1 MPRSSFLTVDR
12 SVARAPCHFKS
23 SDLGHSD
30 SSRSLM
36 ASAADANGE
45 ETQVLDIDS
54 PEYGEM
60 PILYGETQALDGSDG
75 DDDRGIDERGT
86 TQQVDVYEETAE
98 VYDSGEGTDGTEVLS
113 GDEEEFS
120 DEGAVA
126 HCGDG
131 KNGADVELLT
141 PAIGGDTLCLDDK
154 KTDAFVDSD
163 ATTDD
168 DGDDDS
174 DQGEDAGPARRSFAA
189 VRVAAVRSSGLA
201 AAQCFASRMSGD
213 VSRSF
218 LYPKNCEM
226 GDNSVDGHRDFAG
239 IIVDELST
247 SRKYPSSLS
256 TEVGKSNLDYKV
268 VSFQKSTTYLKEG
281 TKSRCFNMRVKRLF
295 NELLPSEMD
304 ENADVGCNISKVNT
318 PHLLTSDNGAA
329 GLSYVVSQEPSD
341 LSQANALDI
350 VDQFLLIN
358 DVGSSQENKNVGTD
372 TLKSPHVSG
381 AKIVQLVAERTNC
394 TSPVG
399 KPEVFDWNDSLEDE
413 GGGEIFTKRK
423 DSFFDGN
430 WGGLKSHSHFQKSR
444 QAISHKIRD
453 EIGKHGRNVA
463 NFENTERGNAS
474 AHSDSRFVRSNVVGS
489 GQIHISE
496 TNIKKNLFKDQNE
509 EANLV
514 PLQNQLDAS
523 DTKGGSEGST
533 EVGPDTQMAAEAMEA
548 LFHGSPFNEEN
559 GIVHPAVRN
568 PTQDVS
574 KNLMIKR
581 FSIPPQKRT
590 SIDCSDGIITRSKKR
605 KMLSTKSREKSPKLL
620 KVGSTSSKTK
630 NNLAGR
636 TVASRDKER
645 LVGQPDD
652 VGLVSGHDSFNSS
665 KKNPQEIVV
674 NEKLRQ
680 ENHILVDNHFAYQTR
695 SSKRFEQKRTSLDG
709 SNQSTTFTDALISKD
724 VKGGNALFANEVLGS
739 DLSCKVNKHQAT
751 QTKPLNCTLHR
762 EELHTSF
769 PIDGSHYPKRRT
781 DHVTSG
787 NLNCTLNKTSSEAT
801 DESSKQGM
809 KKKIFVRSIADILDK
824 AKRKRRSNF
833 TCTRFHFDREPW
845 STTVLQMIYGTET
858 RSSLKSPV
866 QPVSDGDRSTR
877 NNLLQMS
884 SNANVQDKILDAEK
898 SKLPTISAKHDED
911 ATHST
916 FYESPAAKVQPQKN
930 LVCRTTKDT
939 NVDSPIC
946 TANDPTRL
954 CIKTVSSSIA
964 TRELRRLEAFTKDSL
979 TLRKDTQRRKN
990 MTGVR
995 VLFSHHLVEQ
1005 TIKQQRKILACLG
1018 LPIASS
1024 ISEATHFVSDKFVRT
1039 QNMLE
1044 AIATGKPV
1052 VTPMWLESCRQAN
1065 CYIDEKNY
1073 ILKDTKKEREI
1084 GFNMCVS
1091 IARACQS
1098 PLLQGKRVFITSNV
1112 KPNRELIASLVKAC
1126 NGQAIKRF
1134 GRSAKN
1140 QGKVP
1145 GDLLVISCEEDY
1157 SVCIS
1162 LLEKGVGIFSSEL
1175 LLNGIVIQKLEYER
1189 HQLFLDHVKQT
1200 RSTMWL
1206 RHKG

>member
-930 LVCRTTKDT
+930 L
-939 NVDSPIC
+939 
-946 TANDPTRL
+946 
-954 CIKTVSSSIA
+954 
-964 TRELRRLEAFTKDSL
+964 
-979 TLRKDTQRRKN
+979 
-990 MTGVR
+990 
-995 VLFSHHLVEQ
+995 
-1005 TIKQQRKILACLG
+1005 
-1018 LPIASS
+1018 
-1024 ISEATHFVSDKFVRT
+1024 
-1039 QNMLE
+1039 NMLE

>member
-12 SVARAPCHFKS
+12 SLARAPCHFKS

-36 ASAADANGE
+36 ASAADAKGE

-60 PILYGETQALDGSDG
+60 PILYGETEALDGSDG

-86 TQQVDVYEETAE
+86 TQLVDVYEETAE

-113 GDEEEFS
+113 GDEEGFS

-126 HCGDG
+126 HCRDG
-131 KNGADVELLT
+131 KNGADVESLT

-154 KTDAFVDSD
+154 KADAFVDSD

-239 IIVDELST
+239 IIVNELST

-295 NELLPSEMD
+295 NELPSEMD
-304 ENADVGCNISKVNT
+304 ENADVVCNISKVNT

-423 DSFFDGN
+423 DSFFDGK

-444 QAISHKIRD
+444 QDISHKIRD

-463 NFENTERGNAS
+463 NIENTERGNAS

-496 TNIKKNLFKDQNE
+496 INIKKNLFKDKNE

-559 GIVHPAVRN
+559 GIVHSAVRN

-581 FSIPPQKRT
+581 FSIPLQKRT

-645 LVGQPDD
+645 LVSQPDD

-739 DLSCKVNKHQAT
+739 DLSCKVNKHPAT

-866 QPVSDGDRSTR
+866 QPVSDGDKSTR

-884 SNANVQDKILDAEK
+884 SNANVQDKIFDAEK

-911 ATHST
+911 ATHGT

-930 LVCRTTKDT
+930 L
-939 NVDSPIC
+939 
-946 TANDPTRL
+946 
-954 CIKTVSSSIA
+954 
-964 TRELRRLEAFTKDSL
+964 
-979 TLRKDTQRRKN
+979 
-990 MTGVR
+990 
-995 VLFSHHLVEQ
+995 
-1005 TIKQQRKILACLG
+1005 
-1018 LPIASS
+1018 
-1024 ISEATHFVSDKFVRT
+1024 
-1039 QNMLE
+1039 NMLE

>member
-1 MPRSSFLTVDR
+1 M
-12 SVARAPCHFKS
+12 AP
-23 SDLGHSD
+23 
-30 SSRSLM
+30 
-36 ASAADANGE
+36 AAAADGE

-54 PEYGEM
+54 PEYGGM

-75 DDDRGIDERGT
+75 SDGDDVRGIDERGT
-86 TQQVDVYEETAE
+86 TQQVDIYEETAE

-113 GDEEEFS
+113 SDEEGFS
-120 DEGAVA
+120 EEGAVA
-126 HCGDG
+126 HGGDG
-131 KNGADVELLT
+131 KNGAGVESVI
-141 PAIGGDTLCLDDK
+141 PEIGGGTLCLDDT
-154 KTDAFVDSD
+154 KTDVLVDSD

-168 DGDDDS
+168 DGDNDS
-174 DQGEDAGPARRSFAA
+174 DQGEDAGPARRSFVA

-213 VSRSF
+213 VARSS
-218 LYPKNCEM
+218 LYSKNCEM

-239 IIVDELST
+239 
-247 SRKYPSSLS
+247 KYPSSRS
-256 TEVGKSNLDYKV
+256 TEVGKCDLDYKV
-268 VSFQKSTTYLKEG
+268 ASFQKSTTYLKEG

-304 ENADVGCNISKVNT
+304 GNADVVCNISKVNT
-318 PHLLTSDNGAA
+318 PHLLTSDKDAA

-358 DVGSSQENKNVGTD
+358 DVGSSQENKNAGTD
-372 TLKSPHVSG
+372 ISMSPHVSG
-381 AKIVQLVAERTNC
+381 AKIVQLLAERTNC

-423 DSFFDGN
+423 DSFFDGK
-430 WGGLKSHSHFQKSR
+430 WGGLKSYSHPQKSR
-444 QAISHKIRD
+444 QDISRKIRD
-453 EIGKHGRNVA
+453 EIGKHRRNGA
-463 NFENTERGNAS
+463 SFENTERGDVS
-474 AHSDSRFVRSNVVGS
+474 VHSDSRFVRSNVVGS

-496 TNIKKNLFKDQNE
+496 TNIKKNLFKDKNK

-514 PLQNQLDAS
+514 PLQNQLDAF
-523 DTKGGSEGST
+523 DAEGGLEGSI
-533 EVGPDTQMAAEAMEA
+533 EVGPETQMAAEAMEA

-559 GIVHPAVRN
+559 GIVHSAERN

-581 FSIPPQKRT
+581 FSIPLQKRT
-590 SIDCSDGIITRSKKR
+590 SIDGSDGIITRLKKR
-605 KMLSTKSREKSPKLL
+605 KMLSAKLREKSPKLL
-620 KVGSTSSKTK
+620 KAGSSSSKTK
-630 NNLAGR
+630 NNLVGR
-636 TVASRDKER
+636 TIASRDKER

-674 NEKLRQ
+674 NEKQRQ
-680 ENHILVDNHFAYQTR
+680 ENHILVDNHFAYETR
-695 SSKRFEQKRTSLDG
+695 SSKRFEQKKTLLDA
-709 SNQSTTFTDALISKD
+709 NQSNTFTDALVSKD
-724 VKGGNALFANEVLGS
+724 VKGGNALFANVS
-739 DLSCKVNKHQAT
+739 R
-751 QTKPLNCTLHR
+751 R

-769 PIDGSHYPKRRT
+769 PIDGSHYPKRRRAN
-781 DHVTSG
+781 HVTSG

-801 DESSKQGM
+801 DQSCKQGM
-809 KKKIFVRSIADILDK
+809 KKKIFVRSIAEILDK
-824 AKRKRRSNF
+824 AKRKRRSNV
-833 TCTRFHFDREPW
+833 TCTRLHFDREPW
-845 STTVLQMIYGTET
+845 STTVLRMIYGTET
-858 RSSLKSPV
+858 RSSLKSPSV
-866 QPVSDGDRSTR
+866 KPVSDGDRSTR
-877 NNLLQMS
+877 NNLLQKS
-884 SNANVQDKILDAEK
+884 GNANVQDKIFDTEK
-898 SKLPTISAKHDED
+898 SKLATISAKHDED

-916 FYESPAAKVQPQKN
+916 FYESPSAKVQPQKN
-930 LVCRTTKDT
+930 LVCRTTKDA
-939 NVDSPIC
+939 NVESAIC
-946 TANDPTRL
+946 TANDPPRL

-964 TRELRRLEAFTKDSL
+964 ARELRRLEAFTKDSL
-979 TLRKDTQRRKN
+979 TLLKDTQRRKN

-1005 TIKQQRKILACLG
+1005 TIKHQRKILARLG

-1024 ISEATHFVSDKFVRT
+1024 ISEATHFVTDKFVRT

-1052 VTPMWLESCRQAN
+1052 VTPMWLERCGQAN

-1073 ILKDTKKEREI
+1073 ILRDTKKEREI

-1091 IARACQS
+1091 ITRACQS

-1140 QGKVP
+1140 QEKVP
-1145 GDLLVISCEEDY
+1145 DDLLIISCEEDY

-1175 LLNGIVIQKLEYER
+1175 LLNGIVIQKLEYQR
-1189 HQLFLDHVKQT
+1189 HQLFLDH
-1200 RSTMWL
+1200 M
-1206 RHKG
+1206 